1 MSQKTASLSYPSD
14 PLNAMR
20 ELQEL
25 NHKVPESIPKKDKP
39 TRDNVTSSE
48 VANVTSGVTT
58 NVTDESPVAKPK
70 LPRKERSTKSEK
82 EDADPL
88 SDALIQ
94 LIAKPYVGDD
104 AKGPFTS
111 TTVKIQ
117 TELWERLGYAS
128 TLTSKPKQELLAESL
143 RDYFRKLVKG
153 QKGFDAGTDSK

>member
-25 NHKVPESIPKKDKP
+25 NHKVPEAVPKKDKP
-39 TRDNVTSSE
+39 VQGNVTSSE
-48 VANVTSGVTT
+48 VANVTSSVAA
-58 NVTDESPVAKPK
+58 NVTDESPIPKPK
-70 LPRKERSTKSEK
+70 VPRKERSPRPEI

-94 LIAKPYVGDD
+94 LIAKPYDSDD

-153 QKGFDAGTDSK
+153 QKGVDAGTDSK